1 MAAGS
6 VPAAFLLLGGGGR
19 FHATVQ
25 VSRARVA
32 GMRSLHRFL
41 ILDVLVVTLAGSA
54 GAADWLAWR
63 GPRGD
68 GSTSEKSFPVR
79 WSRTENV
86 RWRVELPDRGNS
98 SPIVVG
104 GRVIL
109 TQAIEREN
117 RRFLVAYDRKD
128 GKRLWE
134 LGTTFDAK
142 EATHEDNPYAAA
154 SPVSDGRRVV
164 AYLGSA
170 GVLACDLAGRELWRR
185 DLGLQNHEWGYSS
198 SPVILG
204 SRVFVYHG
212 PGPSSRLVALEL
224 EDGRVAWEKPLPE
237 PVPTERTDG
246 FKGRSPG
253 IVGSFAT
260 PLVVTSPGPEAVV
273 LGLPGSLVALGVA
286 DGRELWRSSG
296 LNPLVYASP
305 FQADD
310 QVIAMGGF
318 FGSSLAV
325 RLDGSGDVTESRR
338 VWREERSRKNRLGSA
353 VRKDDTLYLVNMD
366 GFFEC
371 VDLATGRQL
380 WEERLNGPGANDA
393 SWSSVTLAG
402 DRIYAVNRSG
412 DTFVLKASRQFEVL
426 AVNSVGES
434 TNSSL
439 AMSDGEILLRTWK
452 GLWCFR
458 ESTSAGR

>member
-1 MAAGS
+1 MRLS
-6 VPAAFLLLGGGGR
+6 LLR
-19 FHATVQ
+19 I
-25 VSRARVA
+25 AR
-32 GMRSLHRFL
+32 MRSIHRFL
-41 ILDVLVVTLAGSA
+41 ILGPLVVNLAYSA
-54 GAADWLAWR
+54 GAADWPAWR

-68 GSTSEKSFPVR
+68 GSTVEKAFPLR

-86 RWRVELPDRGNS
+86 RWRVDLPDRGNS

-104 GRVIL
+104 GKVIL

-134 LGTTFDAK
+134 LGTTYTAK
-142 EATHEDNPYAAA
+142 EETHEDNPYAAA

-170 GVLACDLAGRELWRR
+170 GILACDLEGRELWRR

-204 SRVFVYHG
+204 TRVYVYHG
-212 PGPSSRLVALEL
+212 PGEHSRLVALEL
-224 EDGRVAWEKPLPE
+224 ESGHVVWEKVLPE

-246 FKGRSPG
+246 FKGRAPG

-260 PLVVTSPGPEAVV
+260 PLIVSSPGPESVV
-273 LGLPGSLVALGVA
+273 LSLPGSVVAFQAV
-286 DGRELWRSSG
+286 DGKELWRSHG

-310 QVIAMGGF
+310 MVISMGGF

-325 RLDGSGDVTESRR
+325 RLGGSGDVTDSRR

-353 VRKDDTLYLVNMD
+353 VRKEDTLYLVNMD

-371 VDLATGRQL
+371 LDLATGKQL

-402 DRIYAVNRSG
+402 DRIYTVNRSG
-412 DTFVLKASRQFEVL
+412 DTIVLKASRQFEVL
-426 AVNSVGES
+426 AINSVGEP

-439 AMSDGEILLRTWK
+439 ALSDGEVFLRTWK

-458 ESTSAGR
+458 EPNFP